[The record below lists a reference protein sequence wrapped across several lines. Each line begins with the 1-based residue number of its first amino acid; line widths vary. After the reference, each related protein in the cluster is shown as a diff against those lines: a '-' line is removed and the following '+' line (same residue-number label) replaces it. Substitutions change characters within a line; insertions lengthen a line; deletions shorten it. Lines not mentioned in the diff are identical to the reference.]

1 MPRKKTIPTEPQ
13 PDPPAGITEATVELA
28 PDSIE
33 QPSPDILDGSIPP
46 GEDLEI
52 PPVPSGTDVETEGA
66 STEASEDEEEPSADD
81 ADMTVDFAEEPAI
94 QEGSPPDPETT
105 AEVEE
110 AVSEEDTSPLV
121 AEAPPAAEQQ
131 APAPKPE
138 MSDREKF
145 FHLDFHKLDRNLS
158 EEERR
163 EWNAIY
169 ASYRGGSPLSG
180 TVIGVDMFSLNV
192 RSRRTGEV
200 RKRELSCAIVV
211 PYRVRIL
218 IPETEMWSGEGRPGM
233 SLNHIMGSTLS
244 FNIIKVDR
252 ENGFALA
259 SRKSAMKTRRSYFAH
274 RAELNAPG
282 TRLKCRVIDVGP
294 VRCTVECYGHDI
306 RLTQKDLCY
315 MSVPDLRN
323 VYRPG
328 QELDCVVTDY
338 DADEDRLRVSVKVAL
353 SDPFEGAERRHPVN
367 SRRQAVISGK
377 YAGGVF
383 CNLPD
388 GAVCMCSYAYQYED
402 SDFEIGDTVILT
414 VKRFDSNKRQ
424 MYGKILSK
432 W

>member
-1 MPRKKTIPTEPQ
+1 MKHYFVR
-13 PDPPAGITEATVELA
+13 ELELGQDYSA
-28 PDSIE
+28 ARYE
-33 QPSPDILDGSIPP
+33 Q
-46 GEDLEI
+46 
-52 PPVPSGTDVETEGA
+52 
-66 STEASEDEEEPSADD
+66 D
-81 ADMTVDFAEEPAI
+81 AL
-94 QEGSPPDPETT
+94 
-105 AEVEE
+105 
-110 AVSEEDTSPLV
+110 AVISS
-121 AEAPPAAEQQ
+121 
-131 APAPKPE
+131 
-138 MSDREKF
+138 
-145 FHLDFHKLDRNLS
+145 
-158 EEERR
+158 
-163 EWNAIY
+163 
-169 ASYRGGSPLSG
+169 LSG
-180 TVIGVDMFSLNV
+180 THHHAVLSGGSMMYVDAVCQGIDDIPTVDAQVRADLKARFEQEGLEPLLKELERLDPEYFRIVDHKNHKRVIHALEICHTAGCPY
-192 RSRRTGEV
+192 SRF
-200 RKRELSCAIVV
+200 
-211 PYRVRIL
+211 RVRV
-218 IPETEMWSGEGRPGM
+218 TRQRP
-233 SLNHIMGSTLS
+233 

-274 RAELNAPG
+274 RTELNAPG

-315 MSVPDLRN
+315 MSVSDLRA

-338 DADEDRLRVSVKVAL
+338 DADEDRLRVSVKAAL

-388 GAVCMCSYAYQYED
+388 GTVCMCSYAYQYED
-402 SDFEIGDTVILT
+402 SDFESGDTVILT